1 MDLVRFSAFLRRHVS
16 PLAEDVRAKLL
27 DAPWA
32 AVVERIGT
40 PTVPAPSRVLLV
52 SWDHT
57 GSGGVWLDAD
67 DQERAFSDGPIS
79 PRSVLDSSEFFEG
92 RFGRPAAEL
101 PSELVSVTI
110 ECLTSL
116 CAEVLVQRAMSLG
129 AETFV
134 LAVQPGHDET
144 PRVVFRSETPASSIF
159 DEQGAFLL
167 PTDEESIERAPND
180 GHALAKLI
188 ERVGSGVDTMKL
200 LGKADAV
207 FHRLARGDRSQTDRA
222 EARALADAFVKHH
235 TRLELQ
241 GWGELYEQVM
251 AKALVCAIGDRET
264 FELVL
269 EALMPVEEFTFGG
282 LAFNL
287 ACLHALF
294 GDRDEALAAVKAAL
308 ELGYE
313 PERFDDSDFDSL
325 RDDPDF
331 VTLVNEPS
339 EEGLTAQLAE
349 AVSELE
355 VAKVQSL
362 IAAGADVNGEHDGDA
377 MLVIAFSGYG
387 RTKEKQARRRAIVGA
402 LLDAGATLPEDE
414 WPWYRIIDDAELLSF
429 LLERGVAVTGRLLTQ
444 LVEKEAGAT
453 LELLVSK
460 GVELGPHVARFHAAC
475 RHHRS
480 PATLRY
486 LVSKG
491 VDFSQPHEGV
501 PFALGFGSAGN
512 VVMLDALLELGLDVH
527 GRDGQGGCLISHA
540 LFNDKHEV
548 VRWAIA
554 HGAALDVTDRRGAG
568 LVLSAIDAGAT
579 QSFQVLLEAG
589 APVGLADELGRTALH
604 AAAERN
610 NAAFVKGL
618 LAKGASPAAVDAE
631 GQRPIDRAEQ
641 AELKALLQS

>member
-1 MDLVRFSAFLRRHVS
+1 MHLDRFSAFLRRHVS

-32 AVVERIGT
+32 AAGERIVT
-40 PTVPAPSRVLLV
+40 PTVPAASRVLLV
-52 SWDHT
+52 SWEHS

-67 DQERAFSDGPIS
+67 DQESAFSDGAIN
-79 PRSVLDSSEFFEG
+79 PRPVLDGSEFFD
-92 RFGRPAAEL
+92 RCFGRPAAEL

-110 ECLTSL
+110 ECLTYL
-116 CAEVLVQRAMSLG
+116 CAEALVQHATLLG
-129 AETFV
+129 ADTFA

-144 PRVVFRSETPASSIF
+144 PRVVFRSETPATSIF

-167 PTDEESIERAPND
+167 PTDEELIERAPND
-180 GHALAKLI
+180 GHALAKLV
-188 ERVGSGVDTMKL
+188 ELLASGTDTMKL
-200 LGKADAV
+200 LGKVDAV
-207 FHRLARGDRSQTDRA
+207 FHRVARSGKAQSDRA
-222 EARALADAFVKHH
+222 EARALAAAISTHH
-235 TRLELQ
+235 ERLELQ

-251 AKALVCAIGDRET
+251 AKALVCSVGDRET

-269 EALMPVEEFTFGG
+269 DALMPVEEFTFGG

-294 GDRDEALAAVKAAL
+294 GDRDEALAAVKVAL

-313 PERFDDSDFDSL
+313 PERFDDADFDSL

-331 VTLVNEPS
+331 IALVSELS
-339 EEGLTAQLAE
+339 EEGLTAELAE

-355 VAKVQSL
+355 VAKVEAL

-377 MLVIAFSGYG
+377 VLVLAFSGYG

-429 LLERGVAVTGRLLTQ
+429 LLERGVAVTGKLLAQ
-444 LVEKEAGAT
+444 LVEKEAVAT

-460 GVELGPHVARFHAAC
+460 GVELGPHVAQFHAAC

-480 PATLRY
+480 PGTLRY

-512 VVMLDALLELGLDVH
+512 VVMLDALLELGLDMH

-554 HGAALDVTDRRGAG
+554 HGAALDVTDRRGSG

-579 QSFQVLLEAG
+579 QSFQVLLDAG

-610 NAAFVKGL
+610 NTAFVKAL
-618 LAKGASPAAVDAE
+618 LAKGASKEPMDTE
-631 GQRPIDRAEQ
+631 GQRPLDRAEQ
-641 AELKALLQS
+641 AELKALLQP